1 MTPVLIVGGEKD
13 HLYSP
18 ELFMST
24 TRGIPAGRFL
34 HLPGTSHMGTVT
46 DRTAARETLAFLTE

>member
-1 MTPVLIVGGEKD
+1 MLIVGGEKD